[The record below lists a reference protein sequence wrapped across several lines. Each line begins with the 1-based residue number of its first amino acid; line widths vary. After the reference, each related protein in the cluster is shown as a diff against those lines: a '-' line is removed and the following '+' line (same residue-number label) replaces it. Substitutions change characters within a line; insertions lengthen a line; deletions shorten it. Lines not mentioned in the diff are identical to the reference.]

1 MLNDYWSRKKGEKTQ
16 YRASFVGYFPAD
28 NPTYTCVVVITD
40 PTENGF
46 YGSQVALPVFRE
58 ISDRLYA
65 TSATLRRELVK
76 QKVKENID
84 DMDLWIHQL
93 IINGAMAD
101 LKCFAFK
108 VDVNE
113 SAGPTELEK
122 FEGWMNERIL

>member
-1 MLNDYWSRKKGEKTQ
+1 MVIKSRKKFMYWHPIAKGLIEMGLKPNQ
-16 YRASFVGYFPAD
+16 IRAYKRRLAD
-28 NPTYTCVVVITD
+28 EGIDIVPTNDT
-40 PTENGF
+40 
-46 YGSQVALPVFRE
+46 
-58 ISDRLYA
+58 ISLEA
-65 TSATLRRELVK
+65 AIIWA
-76 QKVKENID
+76 KENID